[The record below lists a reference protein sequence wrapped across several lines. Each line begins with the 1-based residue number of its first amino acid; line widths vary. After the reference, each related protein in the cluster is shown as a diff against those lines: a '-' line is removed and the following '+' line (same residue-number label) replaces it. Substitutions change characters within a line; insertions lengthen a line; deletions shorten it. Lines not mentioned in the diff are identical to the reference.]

1 MKTAGKNYKR
11 EWEEAQLAQLIQIAE
26 NSFKALNLTGKVF
39 KLFLNLTLFI
49 TYLFARWAWN
59 LAKLALFSQPY
70 TQIVRDE
77 QWIYRQIK

>member
-1 MKTAGKNYKR
+1 MKTAAKQYKR
-11 EWEEAQLAQLIQIAE
+11 EWEEAQLAQLIQFAE
-26 NSFKALNLTGKVF
+26 NTFKAFNFTIRAL

-49 TYLFARWAWN
+49 TYLVTRLAWN
-59 LAKLALFSQPY
+59 IASLALFAQPY

>member
-1 MKTAGKNYKR
+1 MKTAAKNYKR
-11 EWEEAQLAQLIQIAE
+11 EWEAAQLAQLIQITE
-26 NSFKALNLTGKVF
+26 NTFKAINLTWRAF
-39 KLFLNLTLFI
+39 KLFLNLTFFI